1 MGDLSQPVSEPVPS
15 FTQKSDKVGGRGEKA
30 EGSTLSTDQALGITV
45 ISSPSQT
52 PLLWFK
58 TGPRSGN
65 VPRRGQ
71 AGGPAETRVLAG
83 RPAGRGLGCDVPA
96 HLPGPVYLLSG
107 KMARWLLKE
116 EGTSHQPTSATPSFQ

>member
-52 PLLWFK
+52 PLLWFIRQGLAQG
-58 TGPRSGN
+58 TCPEEDRQVALQRQGCWL
-65 VPRRGQ
+65 
-71 AGGPAETRVLAG
+71 GGPQAVASGVTSLLIFRVLFT
-83 RPAGRGLGCDVPA
+83 CSQV
-96 HLPGPVYLLSG
+96 
-107 KMARWLLKE
+107 RWLD
-116 EGTSHQPTSATPSFQ
+116 GS